1 MQNKMSLEKN
11 NWSRAGNLAFG
22 LLILAYAVYA
32 AVFILKSSFLVNGER
47 YFVLFDDAMISMRYA
62 KNLADG
68 FGLVWNP
75 GETPVEGYTNP
86 LWTVWMAALHLLP
99 LQASKVSLLVQI
111 SGAGFILASLFY
123 VRKIAFHLSG
133 RELVALLAVALTA
146 FYMPL
151 NNWAL
156 LGMEVSALV
165 LLVSMAT
172 WFFLFTLQT
181 GRFSIWPYILLG
193 IGTLVRFDIA
203 VPFLIGLG
211 FMLLADAPNRRK
223 HLLWGLGLLAVGLGV
238 QTLFRLGY
246 YRELLP
252 NTYYLKV
259 TGYSLVL
266 RILRGF
272 FALYNFVWGSNWL
285 LCLLP
290 FTLLFF
296 RRDRQILLIFALLL
310 GQVAY
315 SVYVGGD
322 AWEHR
327 GGSNRYIAVAIPLFF
342 ILFTYAAAMLID
354 TLIAKLWT
362 NRGASGQAPAAV
374 RSAGLGGVILSVFIL
389 ISMINFNFLLGK
401 NSSLERWLL
410 LRQPMFATG
419 NNEYVLM
426 ADEIEKITT
435 PQARIAV
442 VAAGTTPYF
451 SGRPALDLL
460 GKSDPIIARGLAHNT
475 ANWADLEKFRPGHM
489 KWDYDYSIGELKP
502 DIIVQLWGDT
512 DKAMEYVE
520 QDYVAGGSG
529 SGMIFALRKGSPNIR
544 WGQVEL
550 CTENC
555 LSETSDSGDA
565 P

>member
-1 MQNKMSLEKN
+1 MNRTFSKK
-11 NWSRAGNLAFG
+11 GNLFFG
-22 LLILAYAVYA
+22 LILLAYVVYA
-32 AVFILKSSFLVNGER
+32 AIFIIRSSFVVGGER

-62 KNLADG
+62 KNLANG

-75 GETPVEGYTNP
+75 GEIPVEGYTNP

-99 LQASKVSLLVQI
+99 MQASKVSLLVQI
-111 SGAGFILASLFY
+111 SGAVFILASLFFI
-123 VRKIAFHLSG
+123 RKIALALSG
-133 RELVALLAVALTA
+133 SELVSLLAVILTA

-156 LGMEVSALV
+156 LGMEVSVLV
-165 LLVSMAT
+165 FLLSMAT
-172 WFFLFTLQT
+172 WRFLLTLQT
-181 GRFSIWPYILLG
+181 GRFSVWPYVLLG
-193 IGTLVRFDIA
+193 IGTLVRFDMA
-203 VPFLIGLG
+203 VPFLIGLS

-238 QTLFRLGY
+238 QTLFRLVY
-246 YRELLP
+246 YKDLLP

-259 TGYSLVL
+259 TGYSLYL

-272 FALYNFVWGSNWL
+272 YALYNFVWGSNWL

-296 RRDRQILLIFALLL
+296 RRDRQVLLLFALLL
-310 GQVAY
+310 GQAAY

-327 GGSNRYIAVAIPLFF
+327 GGSNRYIAVIIPLFF
-342 ILFTYAAAMLID
+342 ILFTYAAA
-354 TLIAKLWT
+354 TLIELLLTKLKA
-362 NRGASGQAPAAV
+362 ASSATP
-374 RSAGLGGVILSVFIL
+374 RSRASVVWGGVILSVFVL

-401 NSSLERWLL
+401 NTSLERWLL

-419 NNEYVLM
+419 NHDYVLM
-426 ADEIEKITT
+426 AQEIDKITA
-435 PQARIAV
+435 PQAKIAV

-451 SGRPALDLL
+451 SQRPAIDLL
-460 GKSDPIIARGLAHNT
+460 GKSDRKIAREQAHNT
-475 ANWADLEKFRPGHM
+475 SNWADLEKFRPGHM

-502 DIIVQLWGDT
+502 DVIVQLWGDT
-512 DKAMEYVE
+512 RKAIEYVE
-520 QDYVAGGSG
+520 QDYVTGGSG
-529 SGMIFALRKGSPNIR
+529 SGMVFALRKDSPNILWDR
-544 WGQVEL
+544 VEL

-555 LSETSDSGDA
+555 LSSASGSEDT

>member
-1 MQNKMSLEKN
+1 MNSVSVKKP
-11 NWSRAGNLAFG
+11 NWLQPGNLVFG
-22 LLILAYAVYA
+22 VILLAYAVYA
-32 AVFILKSSFLVNGER
+32 AVFIFKSSFLVGDER

-75 GETPVEGYTNP
+75 GEMPVEGYTNP

-99 LQASKVSLLVQI
+99 LEASKVSLLVQI
-111 SGAGFILASLFY
+111 SGAVFILASLFY

-133 RELVALLAVALTA
+133 SELVALLAVTMTA

-151 NNWAL
+151 NNWAC
-156 LGMEVSALV
+156 LGMEVSVLV
-165 LLVSMAT
+165 LLLSMAT
-172 WFFLFTLQT
+172 WFFLLTLQT
-181 GRFSIWPYILLG
+181 GRFSVWPYVLLG

-223 HLLWGLGLLAVGLGV
+223 HLLWGLGLLAVSLGG
-238 QTLFRLGY
+238 QTLFRLAY
-246 YRELLP
+246 YREFLP

-259 TGYSLVL
+259 TGYSLFLRVL
-266 RILRGF
+266 RGLY
-272 FALYNFVWGSNWL
+272 ALYYFVWGSNWL

-290 FTLLFF
+290 FSLLFF
-296 RRDRQILLIFALLL
+296 RRDRQILLVFVLLL

-327 GGSNRYIAVAIPLFF
+327 GGSNRYLAIAIPLFF
-342 ILFTYAAAMLID
+342 VLFTYAAA
-354 TLIAKLWT
+354 TLINTLVAKLKT
-362 NRGASGQAPAAV
+362 NRGIPGEPLSRANSTG
-374 RSAGLGGVILSVFIL
+374 GLILVVFVL
-389 ISMINFNFLLGK
+389 ISMVNFNFLLWK
-401 NSSLERWLL
+401 DTSLQRWLL
-410 LRQPMFATG
+410 MRQPMFATG
-419 NNEYVLM
+419 NNDYVVI
-426 ADEIEKITT
+426 AQEIKKITT

-451 SGRPALDLL
+451 SERPALDLL
-460 GKSDPIIARGLAHNT
+460 GKSDPKIAREPAHNT

-512 DKAMEYVE
+512 EKAMRYVE

-529 SGMIFALRKGSPNIR
+529 SGLLFALRRDSPNILWDR
-544 WGQVEL
+544 VVL

-555 LSETSDSGDA
+555 SSEASNYRG
-565 P
+565 